1 MFIPL
6 NMENQRD
13 LIEEM
18 HIQRKSKA
26 IFEKAK
32 EISYEYLDKI
42 PQRCIFP
49 DKESLINLQIF
60 DEELQNES
68 IDPIKLLEILHQ
80 YGSPNTVIQTGGR
93 YFGYVNGGGLPIALA
108 ARWIGDTW
116 NQNVAL
122 YNMSPIASKLEDV
135 CEKWLIDLFGLQK
148 NSAIGFVSGTTSATQ
163 TGLIIA
169 RDSLL
174 QRQDWNIKKNG
185 LNGSPEIKIV
195 LSDQAHSSVFK
206 ILTTI
211 GFGER
216 NIRRV
221 PSDEQGR
228 IIVSEVGDIDSSTIL
243 IIQAGNV
250 NTGAFDPIDELC
262 DIANKNQAWVH
273 IDGAFGL
280 WAATSEKTSYLT
292 RGIEKA
298 NSLSTDAHKTLNIPY
313 DSGIIICRHRDL
325 FLKAMH
331 AHGDYILYSN
341 HRDGMNYTPEM
352 SRRARIV
359 EFWAALK
366 YLGKNGVAALI
377 DHLCHTAHI
386 MSEEL
391 HKIGFQIL
399 NDVVFNQILV
409 FYENSEKTETL
420 IKILQQSGEIWL
432 GGSKWK
438 QKSVIR
444 ISICSWAIT
453 NKDIIQTINAMQK
466 AIVLLKKNINSA

>member
-1 MFIPL
+1 
-6 NMENQRD
+6 MENQKNWID
-13 LIEEM
+13 EM
-18 HIQRKSKA
+18 HIQRKKKH

-32 EISYEYLDKI
+32 EISYDYLDKI
-42 PQRCIFP
+42 PQRSIFP

-60 DEELQNES
+60 DEDLQDES

-108 ARWIGDTW
+108 ARWIGDIW

-122 YNMSPIASKLEDV
+122 YNMSPIASKLEEV
-135 CEKWLIDLFGLQK
+135 CEKWLIDLFGLRK
-148 NSAIGFVSGTTSATQ
+148 NSALGFVSGTSSATQ

-174 QRQDWNIKKNG
+174 HKQGWDIKKNG

-195 LSDQAHSSVFK
+195 LSDQAHSTVFK
-206 ILTTI
+206 ILTSI
-211 GFGER
+211 GFGEK

-221 PSDEQGR
+221 PADEQGR
-228 IIVSEVGDIDSSTIL
+228 IIVGEVGDIDSSTIL

-250 NTGAFDPIDELC
+250 NSGSFDPIDELC
-262 DIANKNQAWVH
+262 DIANKNHAWVH

-280 WAATSEKTSYLT
+280 WAATSEKKSHLT

-298 NSLSTDAHKTLNIPY
+298 DSISTDAHKTLNIPY
-313 DSGIIICRHRDL
+313 DSGIIICSHREL

-331 AHGDYILYSN
+331 AQGDYIIYSKN
-341 HRDGMNYTPEM
+341 RDGMNYTPEM

-359 EFWAALK
+359 ELWAALK
-366 YLGKNGVAALI
+366 YLGKNGVTTLI
-377 DHLCHTAHI
+377 DHLCNTATFI
-386 MSEEL
+386 SKEIQ
-391 HKIGFQIL
+391 KIGYQLI
-399 NDVVFNQILV
+399 NDVVFNQVLV
-409 FYENSEKTETL
+409 FYKSSKKTEEIIQL
-420 IKILQQSGEIWL
+420 LQKSGEIWL
-432 GGSKWK
+432 GGSKWNG
-438 QKSVIR
+438 KSVIR

-453 NKDIIQTINAMQK
+453 EMDIIRTIQAMQK
-466 AIVLLKKNINSA
+466 AIIIIEKEAI